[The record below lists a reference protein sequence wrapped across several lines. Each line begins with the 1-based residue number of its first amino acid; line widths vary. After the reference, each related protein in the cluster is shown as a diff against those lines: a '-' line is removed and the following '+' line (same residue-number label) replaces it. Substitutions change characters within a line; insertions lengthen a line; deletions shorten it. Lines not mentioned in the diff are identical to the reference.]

1 MNAQFLYEDGQ
12 GNIMNEQNTEKTLAS
27 DEGEQHSDPINSTEM
42 QSESRPNNEEEGIDA
57 RKKLKKRQARS
68 VYTDQEKES
77 FFKLKFEKC
86 LSASAA
92 AKQLGIN
99 ARTAQRWSQEYDKD
113 PDGVFDNKKRKT
125 ERKPALQEEHKRY
138 LQDYIDENPT
148 AVLDEVMDNLTR
160 TFGGPKI
167 SKSSVYNFL
176 TTDCSL
182 AINRV
187 PSHRVDSNEII
198 QQGYEWALKLKQS
211 YVDFLTNCVF
221 INESAFH
228 INMRRSLA
236 WSRKG
241 NSTAANTPANKA
253 KATTIFGAISAS
265 RLIKVT
271 LGMPQLAK
279 EAIIDYQS
287 AESNRGSI
295 VAGHYLNFIKSTLD
309 EMDKHPEMKG
319 YYLVMDNAPVHNLKD
334 IGEYVNSRGYR
345 YVYLPLYPLDINPM
359 ELFWTVAKNKIKRSR
374 LTENET
380 ISSRIKDA
388 CDSLTPDDF
397 QGFVHHSVS
406 CIDKIVE
413 KELNCQ

>member
-1 MNAQFLYEDGQ
+1 M
-12 GNIMNEQNTEKTLAS
+12 
-27 DEGEQHSDPINSTEM
+27 
-42 QSESRPNNEEEGIDA
+42 ESG
-57 RKKLKKRQARS
+57 
-68 VYTDQEKES
+68 
-77 FFKLKFEKC
+77 
-86 LSASAA
+86 
-92 AKQLGIN
+92 
-99 ARTAQRWSQEYDKD
+99 
-113 PDGVFDNKKRKT
+113 
-125 ERKPALQEEHKRY
+125 EEHKRY

-187 PSHRVDSNEII
+187 PSHRVDSSEIV

-241 NSTAANTPANKA
+241 NSTAVNTPANKA

-265 RLIKVT
+265 RLIKVS

-287 AESNRGSI
+287 AENNRGGI

-309 EMDKHPEMKG
+309 EMD
-319 YYLVMDNAPVHNLKD
+319 
-334 IGEYVNSRGYR
+334 NSQLER
-345 YVYLPLYPLDINPM
+345 D
-359 ELFWTVAKNKIKRSR
+359 W
-374 LTENET
+374 
-380 ISSRIKDA
+380 
-388 CDSLTPDDF
+388 
-397 QGFVHHSVS
+397 
-406 CIDKIVE
+406 
-413 KELNCQ
+413 